1 MLLALWMSERQMDSL
16 ETFVVDSV
24 IASEQEFYRKIIED
38 NLASLKLAPAVGRI
52 KVVLRPEDSLFQ
64 MVIILRDVGSKVKTI
79 DIADVE
85 SKSFDKEI
93 IIFIKTEQYIPE
105 LLEKLWELY
114 GKANVSQPDRLT
126 VAISTDRSEEE
137 VVFIKEMMI
146 ADPRHRINENLVD
159 FAIRVTPEGFRVRYH
174 LYKGN
179 SFIFVAS
186 EEALKDEWIVE
197 AEEML
202 EELTGAGEK

>member
-1 MLLALWMSERQMDSL
+1 MSERQMNSL
-16 ETFVVDSV
+16 EIFVVDSV

-85 SKSFDKEI
+85 SKSFAKEI

-114 GKANVSQPDRLT
+114 GKANISQPDRLT
-126 VAISTDRSEEE
+126 VVISTDRAEEE
-137 VVFIKEMMI
+137 AAFIKEMMI
-146 ADPRHRINENLVD
+146 ADQRHKIHENLVD

-179 SFIFVAS
+179 RFIFVAS
-186 EEALKDEWIVE
+186 EEALKN
-197 AEEML
+197 
-202 EELTGAGEK
+202 

>member
-1 MLLALWMSERQMDSL
+1 MSERQMNSL
-16 ETFVVDSV
+16 EIFVVDSV

-85 SKSFDKEI
+85 SKSFAKEI

-114 GKANVSQPDRLT
+114 GKANISQPDRLT
-126 VAISTDRSEEE
+126 VVISTDRAEEE
-137 VVFIKEMMI
+137 AAFIKEMMV
-146 ADPRHRINENLVD
+146 ADPRHRIHENLVD

-179 SFIFVAS
+179 RFIFVAS

-202 EELTGAGEK
+202 EELTVAGEK

>member
-1 MLLALWMSERQMDSL
+1 MLLALWMSEIQMDSL

-24 IASEQEFYRKIIED
+24 ISSEQEFYRKIIED
-38 NLASLKLAPAVGRI
+38 NLANLKLAPAIGRI
-52 KVVLRPEDSLFQ
+52 KVMLRPEDSLFQ
-64 MVIILRDVGSKVKTI
+64 MAIILRDVGSKVKMI

-85 SKSFDKEI
+85 SKSFVKKI
-93 IIFIKTEQYIPE
+93 IISIKKEQYIPE

-114 GKANVSQPDRLT
+114 GKANISQPDRWT

-137 VVFIKEMMI
+137 VAFIKEVVV
-146 ADPRHRINENLVD
+146 ADPRHRIHENLVD

-179 SFIFVAS
+179 YFIFVAS
-186 EEALKDEWIVE
+186 EEALKNEWIAE
-197 AEEML
+197 AKEML